1 MDLFIAVVEN
11 THRQFSKRKL
21 CPQTRKMSIQDT
33 MFQVMIPHLRAHPT
47 DIERG
52 YHILKLFFQ
61 IAKTEKVVER
71 WSPLEWKYWKRILI
85 YLARHLPP
93 KQGVA
98 LAA

>member
-11 THRQFSKRKL
+11 THRQFSKQKL

-33 MFQVMIPHLRAHPT
+33 MFQVMIPHLKAYPIDT
-47 DIERG
+47 ERG

-61 IAKTEKVVER
+61 IAKTQKVVER
-71 WSPLEWKYWKRILI
+71 WSSLEWKYWKRILT